1 MRFILKILTAPII
14 VLLTLI
20 VWIFSALLLCSSFV
34 FGLASTLV
42 GILGVAVLITT
53 SVQNG
58 IILLVIAFLA
68 SPMGLPMIAA
78 WLIGQVQNLRYV
90 IQESVWG

>member
-42 GILGVAVLITT
+42 GILGIAVLITT

-58 IILLVIAFLA
+58 IILLVIAFLV
-68 SPMGLPMIAA
+68 SPIGLPMIAA
-78 WLIGQVQNLRYV
+78 WLVEQVQNLRYA
-90 IQESVWG
+90 IQDSVWS

>member
-1 MRFILKILTAPII
+1 MRFVLKILTAPII

-20 VWIFSALLLCSSFV
+20 VWIFSALLLCSTFV

-58 IILLVIAFLA
+58 IILLVIAFLV

-78 WLIGQVQNLRYV
+78 WLIRQMQNLRYA
-90 IQESVWG
+90 IQDSVWN